1 MYGRNGKHYV
11 PDLQLRQSASAA
23 HGERHA
29 LSARKSAKLAHPSNT
44 RAELTKQGQEKHKE
58 WEGLRPGGE
67 GVESVGK
74 SFAAYAKKV
83 GRG

>member
-1 MYGRNGKHYV
+1 V
-11 PDLQLRQSASAA
+11 PDLQLRQSASGV

-44 RAELTKQGQEKHKE
+44 RAELTRQGQEKHKE
-58 WEGLRPGGE
+58 WEALRPGGE

-74 SFAAYAKKV
+74 RFAANAKVV
-83 GRG
+83 GKG